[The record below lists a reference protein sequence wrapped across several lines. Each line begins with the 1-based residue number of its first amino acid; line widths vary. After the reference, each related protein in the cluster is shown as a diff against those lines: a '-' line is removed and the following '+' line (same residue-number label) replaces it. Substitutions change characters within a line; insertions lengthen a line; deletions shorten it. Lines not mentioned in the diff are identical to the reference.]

1 MTVKTAEPLQVYLN
15 PVQDRVLRYLAKRDK
30 MSLAELIR
38 RSIDFYLSQIPL
50 DDDPALDI
58 IGLGASNVGDLAEEH
73 DRYLAALAR
82 EE

>member
-1 MTVKTAEPLQVYLN
+1 
-15 PVQDRVLRYLAKRDK
+15 